1 MRLHTNPASPFG
13 RKVVVV
19 AHEKG
24 LLSAIEI
31 AARQL
36 TPVTPN
42 EAVVADNPIGKI
54 PCLVTDE
61 GMALF
66 DSRVIAE
73 YLDSIGHGPKLFP
86 PAGQERFS
94 TLRLHALGDGILDA
108 AVLTRYETF
117 VRPEALRW
125 DDWVA
130 GQKLKITRALDH
142 LEAEPKEPRG
152 APRHRHDH
160 DRLRPGLS
168 RFPHAGRALA
178 EHAAGAGRLVR
189 ALRRA
194 ALDAGDR
201 ARLSRLRARG
211 GPSHGRDRGPAPAPG
226 PGRRPGPHSGPRGH
240 PVPA

>member
-31 AARQL
+31 ATRQL

-61 GMALF
+61 GVALF

-73 YLDSIGHGPKLFP
+73 YLDSIGHGPRLFP

-94 TLRLHALGDGILDA
+94 TLRLQALADGILDA

-125 DDWVA
+125 ADWVA

-142 LEAEPKEPRG
+142 LEAEPKSLEGRLDIGTITVGCALGYLDFRMPDEPWR
-152 APRHRHDH
+152 DS
-160 DRLRPGLS
+160 RP
-168 RFPHAGRALA
+168 ALA
-178 EHAAGAGRLVR
+178 AWYEAFADRPSMR
-189 ALRRA
+189 AT
-194 ALDAGDR
+194 
-201 ARLSRLRARG
+201 
-211 GPSHGRDRGPAPAPG
+211 
-226 PGRRPGPHSGPRGH
+226 
-240 PVPA
+240 VPA